1 MELLDHEDHLRLLGQ
16 GEPRELLDLLVR
28 ISQKSPQSLQFFN
41 YYKEVPVS
49 SPVEVLY
56 LFGDTLACR
65 TNEIQSRAIKSKRYT
80 VIRSPKLLH
89 DIYASAQLNE
99 EANEIVLSGFTNVE
113 VLPDRRGT
121 LRVKIGGLFRI
132 TVEAGPGK
140 FEGKLKDLSLGGCA
154 IDIPDKALLASFT
167 YFYLNFSFELK
178 NNPQPQKLR
187 IMARFLRFE
196 SSTAPFRCIFL
207 FEHDKRSEDLVG
219 MYIAQRQG
227 EIIKELKV

>member
-1 MELLDHEDHLRLLGQ
+1 MELLDHEDHLRLLGR
-16 GEPRELLDLLVR
+16 GEPGELLDLLVR
-28 ISQKSPQSLQFFN
+28 ISQVSPQSLQFFN
-41 YYKEVPVS
+41 YYKEVPIS

-56 LFGDTLACR
+56 LFDDTLACR
-65 TNEIQSRAIKSKRYT
+65 TSEIQSQAIRNKHYT
-80 VIRSPKLLH
+80 VIRSPELPH
-89 DIYASAQLNE
+89 DIYASAQYNE
-99 EANEIVLSGFTNVE
+99 ATNEIVLSEFTNVE

-140 FEGKLKDLSLGGCA
+140 FEGKLRDLSLGGCA
-154 IDIPDKALLASFT
+154 IDIPDKALLAKFT

-178 NNPQPQKLR
+178 NRPQPQQLR
-187 IMARFLRFE
+187 IMARFLRYE
-196 SSTAPFRCIFL
+196 TSTAPFRCIFL

-227 EIIKELKV
+227 EIIKELKT